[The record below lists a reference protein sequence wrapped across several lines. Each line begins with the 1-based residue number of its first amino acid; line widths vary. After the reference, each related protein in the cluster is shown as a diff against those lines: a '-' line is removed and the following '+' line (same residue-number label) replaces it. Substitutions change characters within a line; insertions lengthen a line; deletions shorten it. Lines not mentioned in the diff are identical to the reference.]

1 MSSFSADTV
10 IFGSSGFV
18 GNNLGA
24 EFSDCLKP
32 TRSTVD
38 LTDYDEV
45 VYYLN
50 EHRPK
55 KIVNMAAFVAGF
67 LYNKDHN
74 LVQLRKNSL
83 IALNLASAIQELE
96 LDCYY
101 IYVSSACVYGGNT
114 NNESNIFD
122 SSPNINNYGYG
133 WSKRLGHVCLE
144 SLKLDKRSD
153 VKSCVLVPTNMF
165 GPYDDFRPR
174 MSHVIPNLIRQMVSN
189 ANEIPVLGNPYNQRD
204 FMYSEDLCNVIS
216 ACLSREITGTLNVST
231 GSAITISELVS
242 KLVKATNYEGDI
254 YIDSQANKDEADI
267 RFLENDQLKNA
278 LGVDQSFFT
287 DFDEAL
293 GKTIS
298 WYKQTLN
305 D

>member
-1 MSSFSADTV
+1 MDNFSKDTLV
-10 IFGSSGFV
+10 LGTSGFV
-18 GNNLGA
+18 GSNLGPA
-24 EFSDCLKP
+24 FKDCLKP
-32 TRSTVD
+32 KRAEVD

-45 VYYLN
+45 IYYFN
-50 EHRPK
+50 EYRPK
-55 KIVNMAAFVAGF
+55 NIVNMAAFVAGF
-67 LYNKDHN
+67 LYNRDHN

-83 IALNLASAIQELE
+83 IALNVASAIQELE

-101 IYVSSACVYGGNT
+101 LYVSSACVYGKNT

-122 SSPNINNYGYG
+122 CNPNVNNYGYG

-144 SLKLDKRSD
+144 SLKLDNKSD

-165 GPYDDFRPR
+165 GPHDNFSPN
-174 MSHVIPNLIRQMVSN
+174 MSHVIPNLIRQMISGV
-189 ANEIPVLGNPYNQRD
+189 NEITVLGNPHNQRD

-216 ACLSREITGTLNVST
+216 SCLSEKITGTFNVST
-231 GSAITISELVS
+231 GSAISISKLVD

-254 YIDSQANKDEADI
+254 CMTPAREEKADI
-267 RFLENDQLKNA
+267 RFLENNQLKNA
-278 LGVDQSFFT
+278 LNIDQSFFT

-293 GKTIS
+293 DKTVS
-298 WYKQTLN
+298 WYRQTLN

>member
-1 MSSFSADTV
+1 MHNLSDNTLILGA
-10 IFGSSGFV
+10 SGFI
-18 GNNLGA
+18 GSNFGPA
-24 EFSDCLKP
+24 FKDCLKP
-32 TRSTVD
+32 RRAEVD

-45 VYYLN
+45 VYYFN

-83 IALNLASAIQELE
+83 IALNVASAIQELK

-101 IYVSSACVYGGNT
+101 LYISSACVYGKNT
-114 NNESNIFD
+114 NNETNIFD
-122 SSPNINNYGYG
+122 CDPNVNNYGYG

-144 SLKLDKRSD
+144 SLKLDNKSN
-153 VKSCVLVPTNMF
+153 VKSCCLVPTNMF
-165 GPYDDFRPR
+165 GPHDEFSPK
-174 MSHVIPNLIRQMVSN
+174 MSHVIPNLIRQMVSG
-189 ANEIPVLGNPYNQRD
+189 ANEITVLGNPHNERD

-216 ACLSREITGTLNVST
+216 SCLSKKITGTFNVST
-231 GSAITISELVS
+231 GSTISISELVH
-242 KLVKATNYEGDI
+242 KLVRATNYEGDI
-254 YIDSQANKDEADI
+254 CMNLERKDKADI

-278 LGVDQSFFT
+278 LDIDQSFFT
-287 DFDEAL
+287 NFDEAL
-293 GKTIS
+293 DKTVS

>member
-1 MSSFSADTV
+1 MHNLSDNTLILGA
-10 IFGSSGFV
+10 SGFI
-18 GNNLGA
+18 GSNLGPA
-24 EFSDCLKP
+24 FKDCLKP
-32 TRSTVD
+32 RRAEVD

-50 EHRPK
+50 EYRPK

-83 IALNLASAIQELE
+83 IALNVASAIQELK

-101 IYVSSACVYGGNT
+101 LYISSACVYGKNT
-114 NNESNIFD
+114 NNETNIFD
-122 SSPNINNYGYG
+122 HDPNVNNYGYG

-144 SLKLDKRSD
+144 SLNLDNKSN
-153 VKSCVLVPTNMF
+153 VKSCCLVPTNMF
-165 GPYDDFRPR
+165 GPHDEFSPK
-174 MSHVIPNLIRQMVSN
+174 MSHVIPNLIRQMVSG
-189 ANEIPVLGNPYNQRD
+189 ANEITVLGNPHNERD

-216 ACLSREITGTLNVST
+216 SCLSKKITGTFNVST
-231 GSAITISELVS
+231 GSTISISELVH
-242 KLVKATNYEGDI
+242 KLVRATNYEGDI
-254 YIDSQANKDEADI
+254 CMNLERKDKADI

-278 LGVDQSFFT
+278 LGIDQSFFT

-293 GKTIS
+293 DKTVS

>member
-1 MSSFSADTV
+1 MSNHNRDTV

-18 GNNLGA
+18 GNNLGP
-24 EFSDCLKP
+24 EFNECLKP
-32 TRSTVD
+32 SSSLVD
-38 LTDYDEV
+38 LTNYDNVVDY
-45 VYYLN
+45 LSA
-50 EHRPK
+50 HRPK
-55 KIVNMAAFVAGF
+55 NIINMAAFVAGF

-83 IALNLASAIQELE
+83 IALNVASAIQELE

-101 IYVSSACVYGGNT
+101 LYVSSACVYGKNT
-114 NNESNIFD
+114 NNETNIFD
-122 SSPNINNYGYG
+122 RDPNVNNYGYG

-144 SLKLDKRSD
+144 SLKLDNKSN
-153 VKSCVLVPTNMF
+153 VKSCCLVPTNMF
-165 GPYDDFRPR
+165 GPHDEFSPK
-174 MSHVIPNLIRQMVSN
+174 MSHVIPNLIRQMVSG
-189 ANEIPVLGNPYNQRD
+189 ANEITVLGNPHNERD

-216 ACLSREITGTLNVST
+216 SCLSKKITGTFNVST
-231 GSAITISELVS
+231 GSAISISKLVD

-254 YIDSQANKDEADI
+254 CMNLEREDKADI

-278 LGVDQSFFT
+278 LNIDQSFFT
-287 DFDEAL
+287 NLDEAL
-293 GKTIS
+293 DKTVS